1 MVSGGSVSSP
11 IASIVL
17 PHGDQLELIR
27 KGENSTRLLRWS
39 GGRASACREFQ
50 LGQHRFTP
58 VKIGDALPSEIRLA
72 TGVSDYKSTA
82 HLFNSIAGVFQS
94 MCGLERNNAEMATC
108 FAFATHFAECR
119 DPAPRAIVTGID
131 TWEVLQFL
139 KTVRMLLPSCNSR
152 SVFRTGR
159 PLESA
164 GGMLA
169 DVCHQ

>member
-1 MVSGGSVSSP
+1 
-11 IASIVL
+11 
-17 PHGDQLELIR
+17 
-27 KGENSTRLLRWS
+27 
-39 GGRASACREFQ
+39 
-50 LGQHRFTP
+50 
-58 VKIGDALPSEIRLA
+58 
-72 TGVSDYKSTA
+72 
-82 HLFNSIAGVFQS
+82 

-139 KTVRMLLPSCNSR
+139 KLLGCFCDSR
-152 SVFRTGR
+152 SFFRTGR

>member
-1 MVSGGSVSSP
+1 MKVSGIAASSP
-11 IASIVL
+11 IASAVL
-17 PHGDQLELIR
+17 PNGDQFELIR
-27 KGENSTRLLRWS
+27 KGENSTLLLHWNGTS
-39 GGRASACREFQ
+39 SSKCREFRF
-50 LGQHRFTP
+50 GRRRFTP
-58 VKIGDALPSEIRLA
+58 AEIGEALPSEIRLA

-94 MCGLERNNAEMATC
+94 MCELERNNAEMATC

-139 KTVRMLLPSCNSR
+139 KLLGCFCDSR
-152 SVFRTGR
+152 SFFRTGR